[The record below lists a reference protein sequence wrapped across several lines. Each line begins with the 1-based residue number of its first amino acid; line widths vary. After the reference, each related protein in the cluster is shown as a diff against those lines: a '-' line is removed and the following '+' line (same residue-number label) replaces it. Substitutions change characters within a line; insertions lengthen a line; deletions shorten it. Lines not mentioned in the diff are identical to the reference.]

1 MSFSN
6 AIHRRR
12 GRTAIHPG
20 PKSLSGFGLTV
31 IMAAGLVATF
41 AGPVSAVSTTLNV
54 AYITDFGG
62 GLADPNPPNPS
73 PPGSSIFTDA
83 ITGSPLPNGGTYN
96 GATFVDV
103 PISAI
108 DANPATAL
116 SGFDTAILFQ
126 VCTIG
131 SHPTAMGAINSFLAG
146 GGKVMIF
153 DADGCST
160 NTAGGAIGITADY
173 SGFLFPF
180 TTDSP
185 GPLGA
190 QNQPYTFEEANSLTA
205 GLPPVGTPIPDDA
218 IGDGNV
224 FVSHVGG
231 WCQSLQ
237 GQNVNGVNSI
247 IEAYART
254 ASGGLVIYEGEDFW
268 FSDVHSFLIPSGGD
282 PHLKLVFDNM
292 LAQAW
297 NPDGLPCTNP
307 ASGIKLDPAD
317 ATNTIGTP
325 HTDTATVVNHD
336 GTPEAGVTVN
346 FVIVSGPDAGQTGTG
361 VTDVNGQ
368 ATFTFTDTTAPGT
381 DVVEASFT
389 DANGTVEHSNQAM
402 KHWTQIPTVLTYTG
416 PTTSDFNDPA
426 TVSARLTDGGGNG
439 VAGEPIVFTLN
450 GAETCTGT
458 TDASGDAPCVIT
470 PGEPAGSY
478 TLTASFAGDVSHVAS
493 STSATFVVT
502 LEETT
507 TTYTGPTVIA
517 NGVPTTLSGVL
528 KEDGLTPIS
537 GRTLT
542 LTLGTG
548 VTAQSCTTGPTDLAG
563 SASCTLT
570 PAQPLGPGTVRA
582 DFAGDAFYLPS
593 FDSASTVSFAFVG
606 QGSFVIGDGNGAV
619 GQHVTFWGAQW
630 WRLNTL
636 SGGAASASFKGYALD
651 PATPSCGTTW
661 STGPGNS
668 PPPPAGP
675 LPSFM
680 GVIVSSSTSKAGSSI
695 SGNTVHIVV
704 VTTDP
709 GYAPNPGHPGTG
721 TVVATFC

>member
-1 MSFSN
+1 MSFLDTTV
-6 AIHRRR
+6 ARR
-12 GRTAIHPG
+12 GRTRAHLG
-20 PKSLSGFGLTV
+20 SKSLSAVGLAV
-31 IMAAGLVATF
+31 IMAAGLVAAF
-41 AGPVSAVSTTLNV
+41 AGPVAAVSTTHSV
-54 AYITDFGG
+54 AYITDFGL
-62 GLADPNPPNPS
+62 GLADPNPPNPTS
-73 PPGSSIFTDA
+73 PGSSIFTNA
-83 ITGSPLPNGGTYN
+83 ITGSPLANGGTYN
-96 GATFVDV
+96 GATFTDV
-103 PISAI
+103 TVSAI
-108 DANPATAL
+108 DASPATAL
-116 SGFDTAILFQ
+116 SGFDTAILYEA
-126 VCTIG
+126 CTIG
-131 SHPTAMGAINSFLAG
+131 SHPIAMGAIDSFLAG

-180 TTDSP
+180 TTNSP

-190 QNQPYTFEEANSLTA
+190 QNQAYTFEEANSLTT
-205 GLPPVGTPIPDDA
+205 GLPAVGTAIPDDA
-218 IGDGNV
+218 VGDGNV
-224 FVSHVGG
+224 FATHAGG

-237 GQNVNGVNSI
+237 GKNAGGVNSI

-254 ASGGLVIYEGEDFW
+254 AAGGLAIYEGEDFW
-268 FSDVHSFLIPSGGD
+268 FTDVHSFIIPSGGD

-307 ASGIKLDPAD
+307 ASGIKLDPAA
-317 ATNTIGTP
+317 ATNTMGTP

-336 GTPEAGVTVN
+336 GTPDAGVTVT
-346 FVIVSGPDAGQTGTG
+346 FDIVSGPDAGLTASA
-361 VTDVNGQ
+361 VTDVNGH

-389 DANGTVEHSNQAM
+389 DATGAVEHSNQAL

-416 PTTSDFNDPA
+416 ATTSDFNDPA
-426 TVSARLTDGGGNG
+426 TVSATLVDGAGTG

-458 TDASGDAPCVIT
+458 TNASGSASCVIT

-478 TLTASFAGDVSHVAS
+478 TLTASFAGDVTHVAS
-493 STSATFVVT
+493 SASATFTVT

-507 TTYTGPTVIA
+507 TTYTGPLVIA
-517 NGVPTTLSGVL
+517 NGQPTVLSAVL
-528 KEDGLTPIS
+528 KEDGTTPIA

-548 VTAQSCTTGPTDLAG
+548 GTAQSCTGTTNVSG

-570 PAQPLGPGTVRA
+570 PAQPLGAGTVRA
-582 DFAGDAFYLPS
+582 AFAGDTFYKPS
-593 FDSASTVSFAFVG
+593 SDTASTISFAFVAH
-606 QGSFVIGDGNGAV
+606 GSFVIGNGNQAAGT
-619 GQHVTFWGAQW
+619 HVTFWGAQW
-630 WRLNTL
+630 WQLNTL
-636 SGGAASASFKGYALD
+636 SGGTAPASFKGFALNPTT
-651 PATPSCGTTW
+651 PACGTTW

-675 LPSFM
+675 LPAYM
-680 GVIVSSSTSKAGSSI
+680 GVIVSSSISMSGSSI

-704 VTTDP
+704 VKTNP
-709 GYAPNPGHPGTG
+709 GYSTDPGHPGTG
-721 TVVATFC
+721 TIVATFC